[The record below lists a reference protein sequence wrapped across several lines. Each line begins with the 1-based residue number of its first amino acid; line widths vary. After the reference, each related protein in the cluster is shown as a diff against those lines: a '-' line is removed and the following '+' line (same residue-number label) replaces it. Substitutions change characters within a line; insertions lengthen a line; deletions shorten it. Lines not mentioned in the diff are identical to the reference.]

1 MDKFLDRYNLQR
13 LNQGKIENMNRWI
26 TSTEIETVFNN
37 KQKAQTWWLHR
48 YILSTISR
56 RPFLLELFQKI
67 SEEWKL
73 SNSFSE
79 ATITQMLKPDKD
91 NTKQKKKKEE
101 ENYWYWSLRNIDA
114 KILNKTLA
122 IQIQYITKIIRH
134 DQVGL
139 ISGIQGFLNIHK
151 SNNVIHHIKKLKNKN
166 HIIISI

>member
-1 MDKFLDRYNLQR
+1 MKKKLQLTPQKYKGSWDYYEQVYVNKMVSLEEMDKFLDRYNLER

-26 TSTEIETVFNN
+26 TSAEIETVFNN

-91 NTKQKKKKEE
+91 NTKQKKKGRRKLLILITEE
-101 ENYWYWSLRNIDA
+101 HRCKNSQQNTS
-114 KILNKTLA
+114 NPN
-122 IQIQYITKIIRH
+122 
-134 DQVGL
+134 
-139 ISGIQGFLNIHK
+139 SIH
-151 SNNVIHHIKKLKNKN
+151 
-166 HIIISI
+166 